1 MGEQPVQQTNK
12 SNVELNL
19 QTSMKSSETPERVP
33 DNSDVMSNASFNTGV
48 LYDQFDNMDSIS
60 QVDNSQ

>member
-19 QTSMKSSETPERVP
+19 QTSMKSSETSERVP